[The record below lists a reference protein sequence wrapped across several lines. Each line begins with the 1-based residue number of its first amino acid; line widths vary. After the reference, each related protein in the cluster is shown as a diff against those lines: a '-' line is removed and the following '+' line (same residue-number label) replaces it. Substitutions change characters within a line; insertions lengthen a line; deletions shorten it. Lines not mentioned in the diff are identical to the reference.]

1 MDKVSCSSYVQV
13 HNPYPVF
20 TVPCKKGTQTPKR
33 TLPFNKKL
41 MSKVEGFTDTFI
53 FTVLVADTRANGY
66 RNGGRQP
73 SDAAL

>member
-41 MSKVEGFTDTFI
+41 MSKVEG
-53 FTVLVADTRANGY
+53 L
-66 RNGGRQP
+66 
-73 SDAAL
+73 